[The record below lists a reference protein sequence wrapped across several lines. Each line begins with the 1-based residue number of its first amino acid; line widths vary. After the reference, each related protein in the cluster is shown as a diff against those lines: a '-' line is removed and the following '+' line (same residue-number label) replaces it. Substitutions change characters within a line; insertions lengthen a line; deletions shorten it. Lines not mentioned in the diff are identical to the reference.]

1 MRSFAL
7 SYSDHIAWNTKISH
21 DIRIIVIVIIIIRI
35 KIIRKNKFL
44 MCYIWQVVADL
55 KFHTEC
61 FSCGRCQHF
70 LGEEDNYVLLERHR
84 LVW

>member
-44 MCYIWQVVADL
+44 MC
-55 KFHTEC
+55 
-61 FSCGRCQHF
+61 
-70 LGEEDNYVLLERHR
+70 
-84 LVW
+84 